1 MEKKNTVIISISVAV
16 QTADLNEKL
25 SQRFPILPTSP
36 PRLPVTTFSSHA
48 YSAIADYSSAT
59 ILVPDSE
66 FALFFL
72 FCKELLLL
80 YYSPLCPGLWQAE
93 PSFPTL
99 GPGWRV
105 FP

>member
-1 MEKKNTVIISISVAV
+1 MVVAPVKTVRCHGEKKNTIIISISVAV

-36 PRLPVTTFSSHA
+36 PRLPVTTFSNHA

-66 FALFFL
+66 FALFFIIFL
-72 FCKELLLL
+72 RVVTPVLLT
-80 YYSPLCPGLWQAE
+80 
-93 PSFPTL
+93 TL
-99 GPGWRV
+99 SWLVAGRA
-105 FP
+105 